1 VDAVAIESGS
11 KSHLKDPQKHREM
24 GDFVVFWDFDP
35 WSCPKV
41 APSICWLPLRAIETA
56 CWELTEH
63 AWSRRKGSDCRIM
76 AHLLTPRKQLER
88 DRR

>member
-1 VDAVAIESGS
+1 MARYPATLHHFYRTLRTQS
-11 KSHLKDPQKHREM
+11 
-24 GDFVVFWDFDP
+24 FDP